1 MNDIKYQNSCTE
13 LTEILKTLSEED
25 LNKIPKSI
33 IESIYN
39 NRNTNYEFMYSKY
52 KTLEE
57 QNVSIV
63 TKQMIIILFKN
74 YFANEKQKQWIL
86 NQEKIALKNSEEKK
100 KERYDVN
107 NIFKN
112 TDKNEELKLEL
123 IYNNSEKSEQ
133 LIDKI
138 LDFIFGKRIDIK
150 G

>member
-100 KERYDVN
+100 KKRYDVN

-112 TDKNEELKLEL
+112 TDKNEKLKLEL